1 VSNNGGEVHERTVSL
16 AEIAHNFA
24 KIEEH
29 LFHAPALKWAKSSL
43 DLRLVVKNGIQQ

>member
-1 VSNNGGEVHERTVSL
+1 VHDRTAPL

-29 LFHAPALKWAKSSL
+29 VFHAPALKWAKSSL
-43 DLRLVVKNGIQQ
+43 DLRLVVENGIQQ